1 MICVSK
7 PVKKNEMCAHMCVIL
22 QRIIINI
29 QYIYMLSEN
38 SNKLLDERLLILFFF
53 FDCVHISEE
62 G

>member
-1 MICVSK
+1 MRVQTWE
-7 PVKKNEMCAHMCVIL
+7 KNDMCVIL
-22 QRIIINI
+22 QRIIINK
-29 QYIYMLSEN
+29 QYIYMLSGN